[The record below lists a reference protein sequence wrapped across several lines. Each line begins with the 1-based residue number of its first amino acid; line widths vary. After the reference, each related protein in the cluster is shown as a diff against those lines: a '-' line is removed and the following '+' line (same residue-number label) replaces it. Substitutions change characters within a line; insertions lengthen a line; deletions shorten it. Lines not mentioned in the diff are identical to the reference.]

1 MDSKNEKVEALWLE
15 VFPYKSKHSLLTA
28 GVYRPPYASN
38 NTEKGKMLESHI
50 ENAYL
55 LIKEMILLGDYNVNF
70 LSSTGFKKHHLVKI
84 LHNFNLTQVINSITR
99 PLSKTCLDH
108 ACHPGNT

>member
-15 VFPYKSKHSLLTA
+15 VFPYKSKRSLLTA
-28 GVYRPPYASN
+28 GVYRPPSN
-38 NTEKGKMLESHI
+38 NTEKGKMLGSHI

-99 PLSKTCLDH
+99 PLSNTCLDH